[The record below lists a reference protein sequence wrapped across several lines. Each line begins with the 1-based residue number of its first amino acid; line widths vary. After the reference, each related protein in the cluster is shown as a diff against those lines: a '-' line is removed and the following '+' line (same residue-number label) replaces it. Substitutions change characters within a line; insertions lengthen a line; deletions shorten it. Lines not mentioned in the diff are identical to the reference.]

1 MRAEA
6 LARGVGLLVGGD
18 GFGGAALALAIA
30 LALALGARLDELVGG
45 GTDEA
50 GGIGSAIAALLA
62 AAEGVVDGAR
72 RSFVEPSEL
81 PRKPT
86 NAITH
91 IAAAPIAMTTRR
103 WGGRSGSDFA
113 TSTKGSDPERSV
125 AGVVPA
131 STRSASGSAFG
142 AAGRTVVATAASSF
156 IVVFVFA

>member
-91 IAAAPIAMTTRR
+91 IAAAPIAMTRR
-103 WGGRSGSDFA
+103 RSGGRSGSAFA
-113 TSTKGSDPERSV
+113 TRGSDPERSV

-131 STRSASGSAFG
+131 SARSASGSAFG